1 MNGVS
6 IALTSVLQPL
16 NAAAVD
22 SLLPLGFAK
31 IPRAHSS
38 VLALSPSQRL
48 VFANPSISVGSQGT
62 AAAQVLA
69 SELEGRQGSGEALSL
84 MVSTIASMVQ
94 AGRSTPSRWNA
105 G

>member
-1 MNGVS
+1 
-6 IALTSVLQPL
+6 VLQPL
-16 NAAAVD
+16 NAGPD
-22 SLLPLGFAK
+22 LSLWPLGFAR
-31 IPRAHSS
+31 IPEDPIS

-48 VFANPSISVGSQGT
+48 VFAHPSTSVGSQGT

-69 SELEGRQGSGEALSL
+69 AELEGRQGNGEALSL

-94 AGRSTPSRWNA
+94 AGRSTSSRWNA

>member
-1 MNGVS
+1 
-6 IALTSVLQPL
+6 
-16 NAAAVD
+16 
-22 SLLPLGFAK
+22 LGFAK
-31 IPRAHSS
+31 IPEVQFF

-48 VFANPSISVGSQGT
+48 VFANPTISVGSQGT

-69 SELEGRQGSGEALSL
+69 AELEGRQGTGEALCL

>member
-1 MNGVS
+1 MKRVS
-6 IALTSVLQPL
+6 TRSRVVLQPL
-16 NAAAVD
+16 NAGAD
-22 SLLPLGFAK
+22 PSLLPVGFAR
-31 IPRAHSS
+31 IQEVPFY

-48 VFANPSISVGSQGT
+48 VFANPSSSLGSQGT

-69 SELEGRQGSGEALSL
+69 AELEGRQGSGEALSL

-94 AGRSTPSRWNA
+94 AGRSTSSRWNA

>member
-1 MNGVS
+1 MRRASTG
-6 IALTSVLQPL
+6 LGVLQPL
-16 NAAAVD
+16 NAGSLA
-22 SLLPLGFAK
+22 SLLPLRFAR
-31 IPRAHSS
+31 IPQVQLS
-38 VLALSPSQRL
+38 VLALSPSHRL

-69 SELEGRQGSGEALSL
+69 AEMEGRQGNGEALSL